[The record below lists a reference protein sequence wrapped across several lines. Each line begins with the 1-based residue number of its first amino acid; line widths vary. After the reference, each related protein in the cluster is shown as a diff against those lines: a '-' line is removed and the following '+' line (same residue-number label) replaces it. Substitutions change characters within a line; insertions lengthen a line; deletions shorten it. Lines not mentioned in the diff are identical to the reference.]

1 MSRALPPPDPNESL
15 GELPAVT
22 SPLSAPV
29 AVFAAGRPSAEVDRL
44 SDAILDL
51 RPGALI
57 VLVRE

>member
-1 MSRALPPPDPNESL
+1 MSRALPPNDPNEFV
-15 GELPAVT
+15 GEPLAVT

-29 AVFAAGRPSAEVDRL
+29 AIFAAGRPSPEVDRL
-44 SDAILDL
+44 SDAVLEL